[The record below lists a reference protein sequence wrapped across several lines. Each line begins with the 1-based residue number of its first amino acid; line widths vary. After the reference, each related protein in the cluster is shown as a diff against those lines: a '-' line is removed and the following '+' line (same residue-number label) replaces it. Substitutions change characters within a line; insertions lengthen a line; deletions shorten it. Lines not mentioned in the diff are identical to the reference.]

1 MNRTNNYSELKL
13 AAVRSGLRYW
23 QIAEAANQ
31 HLPPELHLSENAVTR
46 ISTNRK
52 APSPEQAE
60 ALASVLS
67 VPVSELFSDLGN
79 NSSNVQKTEGGEA

>member
-1 MNRTNNYSELKL
+1 MKQNNYSELKL

-23 QIAEAANQ
+23 QIAEAANK

-52 APSPEQAE
+52 TPSFRQAK
-60 ALASVLS
+60 ALSRVLG
-67 VPVSELFSDLGN
+67 VPLSEIFPDLGTEV
-79 NSSNVQKTEGGEA
+79 SNVRKSEGGAE